1 MPQIEVLNE
10 RSVSLSE
17 LKEKLEEI
25 KKRDKEL
32 TFRAN
37 KVKEYLD
44 IFTKLKPKEFQDL
57 KAKIEALQ
65 IPRLKDKHIIKILDI
80 MPKDLDS
87 LKTVLSAENLAIKPE
102 EIKRI
107 LECLV

>member
-44 IFTKLKPKEFQDL
+44 VFTKLKPKEFQDF

>member
-1 MPQIEVLNE
+1 MPQIEVLSEKPVN
-10 RSVSLSE
+10 LSE
-17 LKEKLEEI
+17 LKDKLEEI

-44 IFTKLKPKEFQDL
+44 VFAKLKSKEFSEL
-57 KAKIEALQ
+57 KTKIEALQ

-102 EIKRI
+102 ELKRI